1 MRTRVLELMRFGSVG
16 AVAFVVD
23 AGLFNLLMFG
33 PGELLG
39 AKPLTAKVVSA
50 TVATLVAWLGSRY
63 WTFPDR
69 RRRALL
75 PELVG
80 FALVNAGGMAI
91 AVGCLAVSRYLMG
104 LTSPLAD
111 NISANVVGLVLGT
124 LFRYLAYRGLVFPG
138 PVNAASALGPEGAET
153 VAASVAGSDS
163 VPETAGET
171 DASAPTG
178 ANAVA
183 TAPAPRT

>member
-50 TVATLVAWLGSRY
+50 SVATLVAWLGSRY

-75 PELVG
+75 PELTG
-80 FALVNAGGMAI
+80 FVLVNAGGMAI
-91 AVGCLAVSRYLMG
+91 AVGCLAVSRYLLG

-111 NISANVVGLVLGT
+111 NIAANVVGLVLGT

-138 PVNAASALGPEGAET
+138 PVNAASALGSATAVSSSPTAAPAEEPSSP
-153 VAASVAGSDS
+153 VAATS
-163 VPETAGET
+163 T
-171 DASAPTG
+171 DTG
-178 ANAVA
+178 VNAVA
-183 TAPAPRT
+183 SAPAPRT